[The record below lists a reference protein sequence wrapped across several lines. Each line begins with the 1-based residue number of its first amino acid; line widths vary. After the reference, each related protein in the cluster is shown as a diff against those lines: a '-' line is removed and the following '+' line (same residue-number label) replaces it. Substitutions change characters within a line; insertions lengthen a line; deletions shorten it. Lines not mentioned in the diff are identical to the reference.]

1 VDRAGLRAS
10 DTDRERAVELLRGH
24 AAVGRLTVEEL
35 DERCSRALQA
45 TTFGDLDALTADLPP
60 VSPPPRAAAPPV
72 RVKRRPRMPGATYFA
87 DAWRAPAPP
96 EAAMR
101 DLLQFVAPPLQRH
114 GYLLR
119 ERTPHR
125 LVFERSRRP
134 VWTFVVAVLVFPVG
148 LLALIYKEE
157 TRITIDLQPA
167 GGGTLVAASGMAPLA
182 VRRAFAELEA

>member
-10 DTDRERAVELLRGH
+10 DADRERAVELLRGH

-45 TTFGDLDALTADLPP
+45 TTFGDLDSLTADLPP
-60 VSPPPRAAAPPV
+60 VSPPPRAVPPPV
-72 RVKRRPRMPGATYFA
+72 RAKRRPRMPGATYFA
-87 DAWRAPAPP
+87 DTWRAPAPP

-114 GYLLR
+114 GYVLR

-125 LVFERSRRP
+125 LVFDRSRRP
-134 VWTFVVAVLVFPVG
+134 VWTFAVAVLVFPVG
-148 LLALIYKEE
+148 LLALIYKEQ